1 MTDLLFGLIKTK
13 TEKTIEELQDQV
25 MTPNYIEVKQ
35 DLSPLQPEEIIQT
48 DLELG
53 KGNDLILVDRASE
66 EKYRVF
72 IDSGYLM
79 IEKCEVDE

>member
-1 MTDLLFGLIKTK
+1 MLFGLIKTK
-13 TEKTIEELQDQV
+13 TEKAIEELQDQV
-25 MTPNYIEVKQ
+25 NTPNYIEVKQ
-35 DLSPLQPEEIIQT
+35 DLSPLQPEEVIQT

-53 KGNDLILVDRASE
+53 KGKDLILVDRASE
-66 EKYRVF
+66 ERYRVF

>member
-1 MTDLLFGLIKTK
+1 MFFGLIKTK
-13 TEKTIEELQDQV
+13 TEKAIEELQDQV

-35 DLSPLQPEEIIQT
+35 DLSPLQPEEVIQM

-53 KGNDLILVDRASE
+53 KGKDLILVDRASE
-66 EKYRVF
+66 ERYRVF

>member
-1 MTDLLFGLIKTK
+1 MLFGLIKTK

-53 KGNDLILVDRASE
+53 KGKDLILVDRASE
-66 EKYRVF
+66 ERYRVF

-79 IEKCEVDE
+79 IEKVKENGE

>member
-1 MTDLLFGLIKTK
+1 MLFGLIKTK
-13 TEKTIEELQDQV
+13 TEKAIEELQDQV

-53 KGNDLILVDRASE
+53 KGKDLILVDRASE

-79 IEKCEVDE
+79 IEKVKEEE

>member
-1 MTDLLFGLIKTK
+1 MLFGLSKTK

-53 KGNDLILVDRASE
+53 KGKDLILVDRASE
-66 EKYRVF
+66 ERYRVF

>member
-1 MTDLLFGLIKTK
+1 MLFGLIKTK

-53 KGNDLILVDRASE
+53 KGKDLILVDRASE
-66 EKYRVF
+66 ERYRVF

-79 IEKCEVDE
+79 IEKCEEDK

>member
-1 MTDLLFGLIKTK
+1 MFFGLIKTK
-13 TEKTIEELQDQV
+13 TEKAIEELQDQV

-35 DLSPLQPEEIIQT
+35 DLSPLQPEEVIQT

-53 KGNDLILVDRASE
+53 KGKDLILVDRASE
-66 EKYRVF
+66 ERYRVY

-79 IEKCEVDE
+79 IEKVKEEE

>member
-1 MTDLLFGLIKTK
+1 MLFGLIKTK
-13 TEKTIEELQDQV
+13 TEKAIAELQDQV

-35 DLSPLQPEEIIQT
+35 DLSPLQPVEIIQT

-53 KGNDLILVDRASE
+53 KGKDLILVDRASE
-66 EKYRVF
+66 EKYRLF

-79 IEKCEVDE
+79 IEKVKEEE

>member
-1 MTDLLFGLIKTK
+1 MLFGLIKTK
-13 TEKTIEELQDQV
+13 TEKAIAELQDQV

-53 KGNDLILVDRASE
+53 KGKDLILVDRASE

-79 IEKCEVDE
+79 IEKVKEEE

>member
-1 MTDLLFGLIKTK
+1 MLFGLIKTK
-13 TEKTIEELQDQV
+13 TEKAIEELQDQV

-53 KGNDLILVDRASE
+53 KGKDLILVDRASE
-66 EKYRVF
+66 ERYRVY

-79 IEKCEVDE
+79 IEKVKEEE

>member
-1 MTDLLFGLIKTK
+1 MLFGLIKTK
-13 TEKTIEELQDQV
+13 TEKAIAELQDQV

-53 KGNDLILVDRASE
+53 KGKDLILVDRASE
-66 EKYRVF
+66 ERYRVF

>member
-1 MTDLLFGLIKTK
+1 MFFGLIKTK
-13 TEKTIEELQDQV
+13 TEKAIEELQDQV

-53 KGNDLILVDRASE
+53 KGKDLILVDSASE
-66 EKYRVF
+66 ERYSVF

>member
-1 MTDLLFGLIKTK
+1 MFFGLIKTK
-13 TEKTIEELQDQV
+13 TEKAIEELQDQV

-53 KGNDLILVDRASE
+53 KGKDLILVDRASE
-66 EKYRVF
+66 ERYRVF

>member
-1 MTDLLFGLIKTK
+1 MFFGLIKTK
-13 TEKTIEELQDQV
+13 TEKAIEELQDQV

-35 DLSPLQPEEIIQT
+35 DLSPLQPEEVIQT

-53 KGNDLILVDRASE
+53 KGKDLILVDRASE
-66 EKYRVF
+66 ERYRVF

>member
-1 MTDLLFGLIKTK
+1 MLFGLIKTK
-13 TEKTIEELQDQV
+13 TEKAIEELQDQV
-25 MTPNYIEVKQ
+25 NTPNYIEVKQ

-53 KGNDLILVDRASE
+53 KGKDLILVDRASE
-66 EKYRVF
+66 ERYRVF

>member
-1 MTDLLFGLIKTK
+1 MFFGLIKTK
-13 TEKTIEELQDQV
+13 TEKAIEELQDQV

-35 DLSPLQPEEIIQT
+35 DLSPLQPEEVIQT

-53 KGNDLILVDRASE
+53 KGKDLILVDRASE
-66 EKYRVF
+66 ERYRVF
-72 IDSGYLM
+72 IDSGYLI

>member
-1 MTDLLFGLIKTK
+1 MLFGLIKTK
-13 TEKTIEELQDQV
+13 TEKAIEELQDQV

-53 KGNDLILVDRASE
+53 KGKDLILVDRASE
-66 EKYRVF
+66 ERYRVF

>member
-1 MTDLLFGLIKTK
+1 MLFGLFKTK
-13 TEKTIEELQDQV
+13 TEKAIEELQDQV

-53 KGNDLILVDRASE
+53 KGKDLILVDRASE
-66 EKYRVF
+66 ERYRVF

>member
-1 MTDLLFGLIKTK
+1 MLFGLIKTK
-13 TEKTIEELQDQV
+13 TEKAIEELQDQV

-66 EKYRVF
+66 ERYRVF

>member
-1 MTDLLFGLIKTK
+1 MLFGLIKTK

-53 KGNDLILVDRASE
+53 KGKDLILVDRASE
-66 EKYRVF
+66 EK
-72 IDSGYLM
+72 
-79 IEKCEVDE
+79 

>member
-1 MTDLLFGLIKTK
+1 MLFGLIKTK
-13 TEKTIEELQDQV
+13 TEKAIEELQDQV

-35 DLSPLQPEEIIQT
+35 DLSPLQPEEVIQT

-53 KGNDLILVDRASE
+53 KGKDLILVDRASE
-66 EKYRVF
+66 ERYRVF

>member
-1 MTDLLFGLIKTK
+1 MFFGLIKTK
-13 TEKTIEELQDQV
+13 TEKAIEELQDQV

-35 DLSPLQPEEIIQT
+35 DLSPLQPEEVIQT

-53 KGNDLILVDRASE
+53 KGKDLILVDRASE
-66 EKYRVF
+66 ERYRMF